1 MQKFEK
7 SDEPLSERR
16 NIVVMAD
23 EAHRG
28 QYGLKEKVD
37 AETGKIKIGTARVIR
52 NSLPNAI
59 RARMGKP
66 IFFTLTHCSKKLS
79 GVSNKY
85 NYKANMH
92 KLCYVGAR
100 FYNVKYQAS
109 IMTNCNFRNANFI
122 GIDFFNCN
130 LRGTSF
136 KNTSFKNVVFYNCNL
151 RDADFKD
158 AIFENVVFICTN
170 FKEVK
175 NLDFDNP
182 EINILKTYNRIDLN
196 SAVESRLLA
205 LAQNDLIFDA
215 RVLHVNKNKLNHWVL
230 SLLNAKYGDKA
241 ILFLSKLLPKKE
253 KWNNMYTIYSYMQLI
268 ENLMKA

>member
-1 MQKFEK
+1 MGRGKKKQVAK
-7 SDEPLSERR
+7 RR
-16 NIVVMAD
+16 RKMIN
-23 EAHRG
+23 R
-28 QYGLKEKVD
+28 
-37 AETGKIKIGTARVIR
+37 
-52 NSLPNAI
+52 NAI

-92 KLCYVGAR
+92 KLCYVGVR

-109 IMTNCNFRNANFI
+109 IMTNCNFRNANLI

-136 KNTSFKNVVFYNCNL
+136 KNTSFKNVVFYNCSL

-205 LAQNDLIFDA
+205 LAQNDSIFDA

-230 SLLNAKYGDKA
+230 SLLNAKYEDKA

>member
-1 MQKFEK
+1 
-7 SDEPLSERR
+7 
-16 NIVVMAD
+16 
-23 EAHRG
+23 
-28 QYGLKEKVD
+28 
-37 AETGKIKIGTARVIR
+37 
-52 NSLPNAI
+52 
-59 RARMGKP
+59 
-66 IFFTLTHCSKKLS
+66 
-79 GVSNKY
+79 
-85 NYKANMH
+85 MH

-109 IMTNCNFRNANFI
+109 IMTNCNFRNANLI

-205 LAQNDLIFDA
+205 LAQNDSIFDA

-253 KWNNMYTIYSYMQLI
+253 KWNNMYTIYSC
-268 ENLMKA
+268 